1 MATSLLLQVV
11 ALGEALFT
19 LWMLIAT
26 DGDYGRVIRTV
37 CCLQHMYFSITNIIY
52 IVQYRVIVIGS
63 FVIDGLSLFLG
74 E

>member
-37 CCLQHMYFSITNIIY
+37 CYLQHMYYNQYNIT
-52 IVQYRVIVIGS
+52 V
-63 FVIDGLSLFLG
+63 
-74 E
+74 